1 MHIVWASTI
10 TSCFR
15 RVFLLGPRA
24 QNNIWCVYLE
34 IRTIVGVLAYRRLS
48 TNPSCHRSPSPLILS
63 NVSISERHF
72 SVELPTRSSRT
83 WKALSS
89 SIQSWILSHQGQVG
103 RNCGG
108 SVLIV
113 MHARSHMTV
122 DNCLRTNQGRDFT
135 DQAIIASTN
144 GEAP

>member
-34 IRTIVGVLAYRRLS
+34 IRTIVGLLAYRRLS

-63 NVSISERHF
+63 NVSIS
-72 SVELPTRSSRT
+72 SSRSDISRLSSRRGQAGRGRPSPA
-83 WKALSS
+83 ALSLGFYP
-89 SIQSWILSHQGQVG
+89 IKVKLDAIL
-103 RNCGG
+103 GG

-122 DNCLRTNQGRDFT
+122 NTCVRTNQGRRRSGFH
-135 DQAIIASTN
+135 
-144 GEAP
+144 